1 MVKLVITLAATAAV
15 IVPATQAA
23 DNQIVGPDDRS
34 QPRATSPVLLPDSP
48 SPDDRSFNRAMSPAL
63 QPQALGPDDRALPR
77 ATVDIREPLTPV
89 QVIVRVGHGF
99 DWADAATG
107 AAAAI
112 GFAAILAAL
121 ALLAARSRRSQG
133 PPATPTVEST

>member
-1 MVKLVITLAATAAV
+1 VRCIAPVRAV
-15 IVPATQAA
+15 GVCAPKSEFR
-23 DNQIVGPDDRS
+23 D
-34 QPRATSPVLLPDSP
+34 
-48 SPDDRSFNRAMSPAL
+48 PDDRSFNRAVSPAL

-77 ATVDIREPLTPV
+77 ATVDIRETPTPV
-89 QVIVRVGHGF
+89 QVIVREGHGF

-107 AAAAI
+107 AAAAT

>member
-1 MVKLVITLAATAAV
+1 MIKLVITLAAAAAI
-15 IVPATQAA
+15 IVPAAHGA

-34 QPRATSPVLLPDSP
+34 QPRATSPALLPDSP
-48 SPDDRSFNRAMSPAL
+48 SPDDRAFNRAVSPAL
-63 QPQALGPDDRALPR
+63 QPQSQGPDDRALPR
-77 ATVDIREPLTPV
+77 ETPTQV
-89 QVIVRVGHGF
+89 QVIVRQPHGF

-112 GFAAILAAL
+112 GFAAIVAAL

-133 PPATPTVEST
+133 PSPTPKVEST

>member
-1 MVKLVITLAATAAV
+1 VCAPKSEFR
-15 IVPATQAA
+15 
-23 DNQIVGPDDRS
+23 D
-34 QPRATSPVLLPDSP
+34 
-48 SPDDRSFNRAMSPAL
+48 PDDRSFNRAVSPAL

-77 ATVDIREPLTPV
+77 ATVDIRETPTPV
-89 QVIVRVGHGF
+89 QVIVREGHGF

-133 PPATPTVEST
+133 PPPATPTVEST